1 MKPQVFTY
9 CEGQLNGG
17 LVLHSI
23 ESICSHNMKSLRE
36 FEYTM
41 RSNGN
46 MWILEVCSYRQIQNE
61 NKNSKLKYTLSVK
74 TETYNNKR
82 G

>member
-9 CEGQLNGG
+9 CEGQQNGG

-23 ESICSHNMKSLRE
+23 ESIWSHNMNNLRE

-61 NKNSKLKYTLSVK
+61 NKNSKLKYTLNV
-74 TETYNNKR
+74 
-82 G
+82 